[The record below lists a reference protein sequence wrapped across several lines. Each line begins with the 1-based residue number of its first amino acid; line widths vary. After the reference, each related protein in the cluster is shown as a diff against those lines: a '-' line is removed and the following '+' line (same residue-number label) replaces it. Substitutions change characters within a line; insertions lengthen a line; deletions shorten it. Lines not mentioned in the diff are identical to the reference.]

1 VKRGNGQ
8 GSVYRH
14 GRAWEA
20 VGYIDGRRRVFRAK
34 TSREARQRLEN
45 ATRSAERGERL
56 RHRLACASA
65 VRRLNRPIARGAM
78 HKVTQYPSI
87 SSTRT
92 RWDRCLDRSLSSEQ
106 TLSQTR
112 VI

>member
-20 VGYIDGRRRVFRAK
+20 VGYIDGRRRVFRAT
-34 TSREARQRLEN
+34 TSREARERLEN
-45 ATRSAERGERL
+45 ATRSAKRGERL

-65 VRRLNRPIARGAM
+65 VRRLNRQSLAERCTSDA
-78 HKVTQYPSI
+78 I
-87 SSTRT
+87 SV
-92 RWDRCLDRSLSSEQ
+92 DIEHEDALGSLS
-106 TLSQTR
+106 R
-112 VI
+112 